1 MEATRSGPLLRNW
14 RIFSQRKSAVFGL
27 ATIIVF
33 SGVIALAPYLSPHD
47 ASSPSGAPFAPPSL
61 EHWLGT
67 NDIGVDI
74 FSELILAGRVSLIVG
89 ITAAALVVVIG
100 SFMGLIS
107 GYFGGL
113 VDEVIMRFT
122 DVILILPR
130 LPLMI
135 VMAAY
140 LGPGTGTIILVFAIV
155 AWASLARQVRSQV
168 LSVKEAS
175 FIEASRSIGAGHT
188 HIIRSHILPNVGGI
202 IIANGVMEIMFAIL
216 VEAGLSFL
224 GLGDPVH
231 KSWGVMLYFAQI
243 QGAFLLGAW
252 WWIFPP
258 GLCIALLSCSFN
270 FCGTALNDLFGLKLK
285 KR

>member
-1 MEATRSGPLLRNW
+1 MAQSKRARMLRLW
-14 RIFSQRKSAVFGL
+14 RIYSQRKAAVIGL
-27 ATIIVF
+27 AVIIVF
-33 SGVIALAPYLSPHD
+33 SVVIVLAPVFSPYDPSEPTGVPFSPPD
-47 ASSPSGAPFAPPSL
+47 AK
-61 EHWLGT
+61 HWLGT

-74 FSELILAGRVSLIVG
+74 LSEIIHGGQISLTVG
-89 ITAAALVVVIG
+89 LVAAAIVVLIG
-100 SFMGLIS
+100 STLGLIS
-107 GYFGGL
+107 GYFGG
-113 VDEVIMRFT
+113 VIDDVIMRIT
-122 DVILILPR
+122 DVFLILPR

-140 LGPGTGTIILVFAIV
+140 LGPGTWTIILVFVIV
-155 AWASLARQVRSQV
+155 AWASLARQVRAQV
-168 LSVKEAS
+168 LSAKEAS
-175 FIEASRSIGAGHT
+175 FIEVSRSIGAGHT
-188 HIIRSHILPNVGGI
+188 HIIVSHILPNVGGI

-243 QGAFLLGAW
+243 QGAFLIGAW

-270 FCGTALNDLFGLKLK
+270 FCGTALNDLFGLKLA

>member
-1 MEATRSGPLLRNW
+1 MGQIKPGRTLRFW
-14 RIFSQRKSAVFGL
+14 RIYSQRKAAVVGL
-27 ATIIVF
+27 AVILVFSSIIV
-33 SGVIALAPYLSPHD
+33 LAPWCSPYD
-47 ASSPSGAPFAPPSL
+47 PSEPTGAPFLPPSA

-74 FSELILAGRVSLIVG
+74 LSELIHAGRISLMVGLVAAVIVV
-89 ITAAALVVVIG
+89 LIG
-100 SFMGLIS
+100 STLGLVS

-113 VDEVIMRFT
+113 VDDLIMRIT
-122 DVILILPR
+122 DLVLILPR

-140 LGPGTGTIILVFAIV
+140 LGPGTGTIILVFVIV
-155 AWASLARQVRSQV
+155 AWATLARQVRAQV
-168 LSVKEAS
+168 LSAREAT
-175 FIEASRSIGAGHT
+175 FIEASRAIGAGHT
-188 HIIRSHILPNVGGI
+188 HIIFSHILPNVSGI
-202 IIANGVMEIMFAIL
+202 IIANGIMEIMFAIL

-243 QGAFLLGAW
+243 QGAFLVGAW

-270 FCGTALNDLFGLKLK
+270 FCGTALNDLFGLKLA